1 MVIKNRLPIFLYSL
15 NNALGGRYFVL
26 RLWLVLF
33 LAIPLISVSQ
43 IVNDTIPKVSHAIEN
58 TEISDYRKNTKL
70 LVDDTELLL
79 QDFQKLEPLK
89 SQLIKDHSF
98 FSNRLLLLKDSVSR
112 FKLDKINRF
121 ENNAKE
127 YNIKLDR
134 QKKVISKWRSQIN
147 EKQQRINFDIQNWQL
162 TKDSLNAIQSDVKET
177 DPNQT
182 SIDSTQTSIDSTQ
195 TNILN
200 RVNEQVEKSLKS
212 LALLQD
218 NLRLWNDRL
227 TETENA
233 HTVAEGEINEINSLL
248 SSKRK
253 AILNNIWTA
262 EYSPIWSMQKD
273 VSISNNSK
281 FKVIIHSRI
290 EDLKKSVNSHT
301 DFYYAIFFSFIFILS
316 IVLFLKIKSRKA
328 PIANPTSLWDTHLLV
343 KYPIL
348 STFILL
354 SFVLFIF
361 YSIPL
366 ELKALLF
373 LISIIPFAILL
384 WELNP
389 KRGAHTVGL
398 FVFYCLAFISIP
410 YLGESIILLRYGLL
424 FLNGLS
430 ILLLLLLGNN
440 RELLDEEKSYWLGP
454 LPFLIYTL
462 IFINILAVIGN
473 LIGNVQLAMILTET
487 SIGTFLAFTII
498 KESVKLVY
506 SFLYLLIMQLLSNI
520 SNIIKDDNEE
530 VLNGLYRLLK
540 FCGYFLWL
548 YVILGLLK
556 IREILMDN
564 LLNFI
569 NKPLNIGEL
578 SISLSN
584 VIAFFLIIQLSL
596 WISQFLR
603 YFLDKEVYPRTNID
617 KGVAS
622 TFSIMIRYSL
632 IVLGFM
638 LALAGAG
645 VKYSNI
651 AIGLGALGVGI
662 GFGLQNIVAN
672 FISGII
678 LALERPIKIGDIIKV
693 GEVEGEVK
701 DIGMRAS
708 QIRSWEGADVFIP
721 NGSLISG
728 NLANKTY
735 KDRKRRLDLEV
746 RLALGSDIPAASQVV
761 LDAANT
767 VPELFNPYIN
777 FVGVKE
783 GAAVLNVY
791 GWVND
796 YSQSFAVGT
805 LFRAA
810 VYQKL
815 INGGFE
821 LPVPLLNV
829 TINEKGNKRIATTQ
843 RNKKI

>member
-1 MVIKNRLPIFLYSL
+1 
-15 NNALGGRYFVL
+15 
-26 RLWLVLF
+26 
-33 LAIPLISVSQ
+33 
-43 IVNDTIPKVSHAIEN
+43 
-58 TEISDYRKNTKL
+58 
-70 LVDDTELLL
+70 
-79 QDFQKLEPLK
+79 
-89 SQLIKDHSF
+89 
-98 FSNRLLLLKDSVSR
+98 
-112 FKLDKINRF
+112 
-121 ENNAKE
+121 
-127 YNIKLDR
+127 
-134 QKKVISKWRSQIN
+134 
-147 EKQQRINFDIQNWQL
+147 
-162 TKDSLNAIQSDVKET
+162 
-177 DPNQT
+177 
-182 SIDSTQTSIDSTQ
+182 
-195 TNILN
+195 LN

-212 LALLQD
+212 LAQFQD
-218 NLRLWNDRL
+218 NLSLWNDRL

-233 HTVAEGEINEINSLL
+233 LTVAEGEINEINSLL

-253 AILNNIWTA
+253 DILKNIWSA
-262 EYSPIWSMQKD
+262 EYPPIWSMHRED
-273 VSISNNSK
+273 SGSSIAK
-281 FKVIIHSRI
+281 FKATVHTRI
-290 EDLKKSVNSHT
+290 EDLKKSINSHT
-301 DFYYAIFFSFIFILS
+301 DFYYSIFFSFVFILS
-316 IVLFLKIKSRKA
+316 IVLLLKIKSRKD
-328 PIANPTSLWDTHLLV
+328 PITNPTSLWDTHLLV

-348 STFILL
+348 STFIIL

-366 ELKALLF
+366 ELKSLLF
-373 LISIIPFAILL
+373 LISIIPFSILL

-389 KRGAHTVGL
+389 KRGAYTVGF
-398 FVFYCLAFISIP
+398 FVFYCLAFILIP

-430 ILLLLLLGNN
+430 ILLLLLLRNN
-440 RELLDEEKSYWLGP
+440 RQLMDEEKSYWLGT
-454 LPFLIYTL
+454 LPFLIYTF
-462 IFINILAVIGN
+462 IFLNVLAVIGN

-487 SIGTFLAFTII
+487 SIGTFLAFAII

-506 SFLYLLIMQLLSNI
+506 SLLYLLIMQFLFSI
-520 SNIIKDDNEE
+520 SNIIKDDHEE
-530 VLNGLYRLLK
+530 VLNDLYRLLK

-556 IREILMDN
+556 IRKNLMEN

-578 SISLSN
+578 SISLGN

-596 WISQFLR
+596 WVSQFIR
-603 YFLDKEVYPRTNID
+603 YFLDKEVYPRTEID

-622 TFSIMIRYSL
+622 TFSIMIRYSF
-632 IVLGFM
+632 IVFGFM

-651 AIGLGALGVGI
+651 AIGMGALGVGI

-693 GEVEGEVK
+693 GDVEGEVK

-721 NGSLISG
+721 NGSLISQ

-761 LDAANT
+761 LDAAIT

-796 YSQSFAVGT
+796 FSQGMAVGT

-810 VYQKL
+810 VYQAL

-829 TINEKGNKRIATTQ
+829 TINEKGNKRIDKAGS
-843 RNKKI
+843 NKKV

>member
-1 MVIKNRLPIFLYSL
+1 MLDHNRLALFINGLR
-15 NNALGGRYFVL
+15 NALGGRSWVL
-26 RLWLVLF
+26 RSWLVLF
-33 LAIPLISVSQ
+33 LAMPLITLSQSVT
-43 IVNDTIPKVSHAIEN
+43 DTIPKVPHAIKN
-58 TEISDYRKNTKL
+58 TDISDYRKNTKL
-70 LVDDTELLL
+70 LVEDTQLLL
-79 QDFQKLEPLK
+79 QDLEKLEPLK
-89 SQLIKDHSF
+89 SQLIEDHSF
-98 FSNRLLLLKDSVSR
+98 FSDRLLILKDSVSR
-112 FKLDKINRF
+112 FKLDEINRF
-121 ENNAKE
+121 ENNTQE
-127 YNIKLDR
+127 YNIKLNR
-134 QKKVISKWRSQIN
+134 QKKVISNWRSQIN

-162 TKDSLNAIQSDVKET
+162 TKDSINVIQSGVKKT
-177 DPNQT
+177 
-182 SIDSTQTSIDSTQ
+182 DSTQTSIDSTQ
-195 TNILN
+195 TNILT
-200 RVNEQVEKSLKS
+200 RVNEQVEKSLTS

-218 NLRLWNDRL
+218 NLSLWNDRL
-227 TETENA
+227 IETENA
-233 HTVAEGEINEINSLL
+233 HTVAEGEINEIKSLL

-253 AILNNIWTA
+253 DILNNIWSA
-262 EYSPIWSMQKD
+262 EYPPIWSMHRED
-273 VSISNNSK
+273 STSNNAK
-281 FKVIIHSRI
+281 FKTIVHTRI
-290 EDLKKSVNSHT
+290 EDLKKNINSHT
-301 DFYYAIFFSFIFILS
+301 DFYYAIFFSFVFILC
-316 IVLFLKIKSRKA
+316 IVLFLKIKSRKD

-361 YSIPL
+361 FAIPL

-389 KRGAHTVGL
+389 KRGAYTVGF

-430 ILLLLLLGNN
+430 ILLLLLLRNN
-440 RELLDEEKSYWLGP
+440 RELMDEERSYWLGT
-454 LPFLIYTL
+454 LPFLIYTF

-473 LIGNVQLAMILTET
+473 LIGNVQLAMILTQT
-487 SIGTFLAFTII
+487 SIGTFLAFAII

-506 SFLYLLIMQLLSNI
+506 SFLYLLIVQLLSNI
-520 SNIIKDDNEE
+520 SNIIKDDSEK

-569 NKPLNIGEL
+569 TKPLKIGEL
-578 SISLSN
+578 SISLGN

-596 WISQFLR
+596 WISQFIR

-622 TFSIMIRYSL
+622 TFSIMIKYTL
-632 IVLGFM
+632 IVFGFM

-678 LALERPIKIGDIIKV
+678 LALERPIKIGDVIQV
-693 GEVEGEVK
+693 GDVEGEVK
-701 DIGMRAS
+701 DIGMRAC

-728 NLANKTY
+728 KLTNRTF
-735 KDRKRRLDLEV
+735 KDRERRLDLEV
-746 RLALGSDIPAASQVV
+746 KLALGSDIPAASQVA
-761 LDAANT
+761 LDAAIT
-767 VPELFNPYIN
+767 VPEIFDPYVN
-777 FVGVKE
+777 FVGVIE
-783 GAAVLNVY
+783 GASVLKVY
-791 GWVND
+791 GWVDD
-796 YSQSFAVGT
+796 YSRGIAVGA

-810 VYQKL
+810 VYQAL
-815 INGGFE
+815 LNGGFE

-829 TINEKGNKRIATTQ
+829 TINEK
-843 RNKKI
+843 RNKSMDKVENDKKI